1 LNISLY
7 LANAKKQIVIVLILA
22 IIIFIIPRWV
32 NSIFSY
38 LKLDYF
44 SGFHGISRT
53 ELESYGYLKNNTP
66 KDSLV
71 AVVNQKEYIYYSSI
85 VSVLSERNL
94 FFSGLGLDQNLTP
107 EMTNRK
113 NDLKEIRASL
123 DTERI
128 NLILKRDK
136 INYIY
141 IYNKPST
148 PSAVFKDNLLQKVFS
163 NGAAKIFKVNF
174 NSPQ

>member
-1 LNISLY
+1 LTITVSLNISLY

-71 AVVNQKEYIYYSSI
+71 AVVNQEKYIYLSSI

-94 FFSGLGLDQNLTP
+94 FFQGQGRT
-107 EMTNRK
+107 
-113 NDLKEIRASL
+113 RAL
-123 DTERI
+123 PP
-128 NLILKRDK
+128 K
-136 INYIY
+136 
-141 IYNKPST
+141 
-148 PSAVFKDNLLQKVFS
+148 
-163 NGAAKIFKVNF
+163 
-174 NSPQ
+174 